1 MINRRWYLLITPN
14 LQSIEPT
21 TSTFEGVNVLLSIP
35 IHPSLSWSC
44 MPACHTDRSGII
56 NDCPNHHKWKLG
68 DFENGAELIADD
80 IQHPEQKMAND
91 RTAMTFWGQG
101 LTTLTL
107 LKRNVGVS
115 MYLFALSFSAVWYTF
130 YFPPRGKNC
139 WMVSWN

>member
-101 LTTLTL
+101 LTTLIL

-115 MYLFALSFSAVWYTF
+115 FCIVLQCCMIYVLFST
-130 YFPPRGKNC
+130 
-139 WMVSWN
+139 